1 MTLNDEAWSRY
12 FEVTS
17 ALQIIEQQRYVY
29 VTADDLK
36 RFGRREPRLMAKQ
49 DTLRHRPK
57 IFKDNALTVFPVKNG
72 EYIIF
77 KDPERKGYFEFS
89 RQLEKTP
96 VERYDSRVDLR
107 SFDSYPRGLN
117 LNEAQAIDFAFIS
130 SLLKDFTEDENLRFT
145 IRGRSYSGDFEFYLQ
160 EIGHQVHVSGV
171 QIEVDA
177 GYESDHAIYLIEA
190 KVGSRDTFHIRQLY
204 YPYLEWSNRSRKDIV
219 PIFFIYSN
227 GKYCFTRFSFGRS
240 FGDLEI
246 VRRRCYT
253 INESPKLYVDISE
266 LLRLIP
272 EEEEPEDVPYPQAND
287 LDKVVDT
294 IKLIGVGGDDKAQL
308 AEFFEFEERQGDYY
322 ANAGCYLGFVRR
334 EDQKFVL
341 TRLGREFSE
350 LTSLSERTK
359 ALLSQMLTRPAFR
372 AIFKLLVANGFRL
385 ENIENAEIAEIIKSY
400 TSLSGSTPLR
410 RASTVRSWLRW
421 ILDNCHFAP
430 S

>member
-12 FEVTS
+12 FGATS
-17 ALQIIEQQRYVY
+17 VLQMIEQQGYAY

-36 RFGRREPRLMAKQ
+36 RLGRREPRLMAKQ
-49 DTLRHRPK
+49 DTLRHRPR
-57 IFKDNALTVFPVKNG
+57 IFKDNALTVFAVKNG

-77 KDPERKGYFEFS
+77 KDPERKSYFEFS
-89 RQLEKTP
+89 RQLEETP

-130 SLLKDFTEDENLRFT
+130 SLLKDFAEDENLRFT
-145 IRGRSYSGDFEFYLQ
+145 IRGRSYSGSFEFYLQ
-160 EIGHQVHVSGV
+160 EIGHRVHVSGV

-204 YPYLEWSNRSRKDIV
+204 YPYLEWSSKTRKDIV
-219 PIFFIYSN
+219 PIFFVYSN
-227 GKYCFTRFSFGRS
+227 GKYCFTKFSFGRS

-246 VRRRCYT
+246 VQRRCYT

-294 IKLIGVGGDDKAQL
+294 MKLIGIGGDDKAQL

-322 ANAGCYLGFVRR
+322 ANAGCYLGFARR
-334 EDQKFVL
+334 EGRRFVL
-341 TRLGREFSE
+341 THLGRELAQLESF
-350 LTSLSERTK
+350 SERTK
-359 ALLSQMLTRPAFR
+359 SLLARMLARPTFR
-372 AIFKLLVANGFRL
+372 AVFGLLVANGFDL
-385 ENIENAEIAEIIKSY
+385 DGIENAKIAEIIASH
-400 TSLSGSTPLR
+400 TSLTGSTPLR
-410 RASTVRSWLRW
+410 RTSTVRSWTRW
-421 ILDNCHFAP
+421 MLENCQL
-430 S
+430 SVS